1 MTRGRPRDSKVDEAV
16 TEAVREVLDEVGYQQ
31 LSIDRVAA
39 RAGVGKAGIYRRW
52 RSKAEMVFAAVVH
65 GTEIAAPADLGD
77 LRADLTALVEH
88 IIVLLSAPHAHK
100 ALPGLIADI
109 AADPLLATR
118 FAATFI
124 DRQQDV
130 LTQILDRAARR
141 GEIRGGS
148 DPVLVHA
155 QLLGAVFVHLFML
168 GATPPSDLPRRLAD
182 AVAAGLDL
190 PE

>member
-1 MTRGRPRDSKVDEAV
+1 MNRGRPRDHKVDEAV
-16 TEAVREVLDEVGYQQ
+16 SEAVREILDGVGYQQ

-52 RSKAEMVFAAVVH
+52 RSKAEMVFVAVVH
-65 GTEIAAPADLGD
+65 GTEIDPPPDRGG
-77 LRADLTALVEH
+77 LRADLTALAEH
-88 IIVLLSAPHAHK
+88 ILVLLSAPHARK

-109 AADPLLATR
+109 AADPELATR

-130 LTQILDRAARR
+130 LTQILERAAAR
-141 GEIRGGS
+141 GEIGKGA

-155 QLLGAVFVHLFML
+155 QLLGAVFVHLFLL
-168 GATPPSDLPRRLAD
+168 GGTPPSDLPRRLAD
-182 AVAAGLDL
+182 AVAAGLDT